1 MSINETGFDY
11 LCKICRFSL
20 DDNFDSFLLL
30 LLFLFWQIYPQSLC
44 QSIKT
49 KIVQANVHLAKHKK
63 LIVTNYQ
70 ANETISFQKSD
81 KEYLS
86 DESTQATF
94 SKISRYYYTDPSV
107 RPWQGKK
114 IDVESSEV
122 TKKDEG
128 TRTATQ
134 GGEWIFSS
142 PQVNGHFHDDQAL
155 PTKAL
160 STRPTRFAEPSLD
173 AFPPRVSSSNFSSP
187 NRTRERTRE
196 KTSSSDKGIVSKTDS
211 SVYTMYTHRCCVYIA
226 ATPLAIP

>member
-11 LCKICRFSL
+11 LCKICRFAL

-49 KIVQANVHLAKHKK
+49 KIV
-63 LIVTNYQ
+63 Q

-134 GGEWIFSS
+134 GGE
-142 PQVNGHFHDDQAL
+142 
-155 PTKAL
+155 
-160 STRPTRFAEPSLD
+160 
-173 AFPPRVSSSNFSSP
+173 
-187 NRTRERTRE
+187 
-196 KTSSSDKGIVSKTDS
+196 
-211 SVYTMYTHRCCVYIA
+211 
-226 ATPLAIP
+226 

>member
-11 LCKICRFSL
+11 LCKICRFAL
-20 DDNFDSFLLL
+20 FFYFYFSFSGK
-30 LLFLFWQIYPQSLC
+30 FILC

-63 LIVTNYQ
+63 LIVRNYQ

-134 GGEWIFSS
+134 GGE
-142 PQVNGHFHDDQAL
+142 
-155 PTKAL
+155 
-160 STRPTRFAEPSLD
+160 
-173 AFPPRVSSSNFSSP
+173 
-187 NRTRERTRE
+187 
-196 KTSSSDKGIVSKTDS
+196 
-211 SVYTMYTHRCCVYIA
+211 
-226 ATPLAIP
+226 

>member
-134 GGEWIFSS
+134 GGE
-142 PQVNGHFHDDQAL
+142 
-155 PTKAL
+155 
-160 STRPTRFAEPSLD
+160 
-173 AFPPRVSSSNFSSP
+173 
-187 NRTRERTRE
+187 
-196 KTSSSDKGIVSKTDS
+196 
-211 SVYTMYTHRCCVYIA
+211 
-226 ATPLAIP
+226 

>member
-30 LLFLFWQIYPQSLC
+30 LLFLFWQIYLQSLC

-86 DESTQATF
+86 DAGDFLEDF
-94 SKISRYYYTDPSV
+94 SILLYRSV
-107 RPWQGKK
+107 GSPVAGKK
-114 IDVESSEV
+114 DRRG
-122 TKKDEG
+122 K
-128 TRTATQ
+128 
-134 GGEWIFSS
+134 
-142 PQVNGHFHDDQAL
+142 
-155 PTKAL
+155 
-160 STRPTRFAEPSLD
+160 
-173 AFPPRVSSSNFSSP
+173 
-187 NRTRERTRE
+187 
-196 KTSSSDKGIVSKTDS
+196 
-211 SVYTMYTHRCCVYIA
+211 
-226 ATPLAIP
+226 